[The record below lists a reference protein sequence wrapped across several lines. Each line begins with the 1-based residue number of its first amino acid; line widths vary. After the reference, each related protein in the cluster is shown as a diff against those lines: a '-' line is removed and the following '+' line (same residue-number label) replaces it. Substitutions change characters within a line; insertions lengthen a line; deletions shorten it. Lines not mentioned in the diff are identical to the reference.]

1 MPNVRFK
8 LLDIYTSMF
17 ICFFYTRLY
26 PIYACMTLRYIMAHS
41 FDFDQFSIEFLNH
54 HMLLHSSVLF
64 EFSTV

>member
-17 ICFFYTRLY
+17 ICCFTRHFIPLH
-26 PIYACMTLRYIMAHS
+26 YIMTDS

-54 HMLLHSSVLF
+54 HMLLHTSALF
-64 EFSTV
+64 EFSSV